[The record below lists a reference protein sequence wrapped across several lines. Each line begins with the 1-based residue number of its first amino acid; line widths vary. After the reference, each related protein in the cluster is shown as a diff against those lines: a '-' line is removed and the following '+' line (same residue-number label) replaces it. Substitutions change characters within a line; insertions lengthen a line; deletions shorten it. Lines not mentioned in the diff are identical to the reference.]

1 MNCKGVEEGVLQNHR
16 PTDRTSTDKCS
27 TDNRPTDPPKL
38 AKLVKLSAEILSIPH
53 SIAISNSLK
62 YGVFPDN
69 VNIAS
74 VIPLDKGK
82 PNKTEISNFRPVSIL
97 KTFSK

>member
-53 SIAISNSLK
+53 SIAISNTEYFQIMSTLPQLFHLTKVNQTKLK
-62 YGVFPDN
+62 FP
-69 VNIAS
+69 
-74 VIPLDKGK
+74 
-82 PNKTEISNFRPVSIL
+82 IL
-97 KTFSK
+97 GQ